1 MISRDAL
8 EEAIFETVKRS
19 SCRISP
25 DVHSAFERAIQREES
40 LLSRKALDGTLRS
53 LDVSI
58 EKECLACPDTGW
70 PLFFFK
76 VGNEA
81 SVEGG
86 MLALEEIARRMVEK
100 ATKKGFLRA
109 TMRHPLTG
117 WDPGNNVG
125 MNVPSF
131 TYKFVPGNFVQVTF
145 VAKGGG
151 SECFGGTRYRVVAFA
166 DGLKGIEKSII
177 DWYIAAS
184 RAGAICPPSVLG
196 VGIGGTSDIATHLAK
211 QAAALRVIGSR
222 HPDPQMAK
230 IEEDLTEGL
239 NELGIGAM
247 GSGGKVSVF
256 AVHVEYSMSHIAGI
270 AVAMSANCMVARRAT
285 TRLYADGRK
294 EELNNPNWFD
304 GR

>member
-1 MISRDAL
+1 MITRDVM
-8 EEAIFETVKRS
+8 EKVIFETIKKS

-25 DVHSAFERAIQREES
+25 DVHSAFEKAIRTEES
-40 LLSRKALDGTLRS
+40 PLSRKALEGTLSS
-53 LDVSI
+53 LDVSR
-58 EKECLACPDTGW
+58 ERECLACPDTGW
-70 PLFFFK
+70 PLFFCK

-81 SVEGG
+81 KVEGG
-86 MLALEEIARRMVEK
+86 ILALEEISKRMVKK
-100 ATKKGFLRA
+100 ATEEGFLRS

-117 WDPGNNVG
+117 ADPGTNVG

-131 TYKFVPGNFVQVTF
+131 TYKFVPGDSVQVTY

-177 DWYIAAS
+177 EWYIAAT
-184 RAGAICPPSVLG
+184 RAGAICPPTVLG
-196 VGIGGTSDIATHLAK
+196 VGIGGTSDIATRLAK
-211 QAAALRVIGSR
+211 QAAALRLIGSH
-222 HPDPQMAK
+222 HPEPQMAK
-230 IEEDLTEGL
+230 IEADLTEAI

-247 GSGGKVSVF
+247 GSGGRTSVF
-256 AVHVEYSMSHIAGI
+256 AVHVEYSLTHIGGI

-285 TRLYADGRK
+285 TKVFADGRK
-294 EELNNPNWFD
+294 EELDNPNWFD